1 MSPRS
6 AQAPPA
12 RSSARRQQ
20 LDLRQQDLAQ
30 HLGAKQGWISE
41 LETGK
46 QTRLE
51 AETVCRFAEALH
63 CSADY
68 LLGLVDA
75 PTPPRK
81 RPRPRKAAPALK
93 EPTHV

>member
-1 MSPRS
+1 L
-6 AQAPPA
+6 A
-12 RSSARRQQ
+12 
-20 LDLRQQDLAQ
+20 LRQQELAD

-68 LLGLVDA
+68 LLGLVDD
-75 PTPPRK
+75 PRPPK
-81 RPRPRKAAPALK
+81 RPRPRTTAP
-93 EPTHV
+93 VG